1 MSPSIDFDAVPLN
14 YLIDDVTDD
23 NPPRIT
29 GLWLL
34 PSCFRHSC
42 LGTAYMAFYGD
53 VAVVHA
59 LVDVKRGEEVT
70 IIGDGVHPFDS
81 YRERKC
87 DIKAIM
93 RRSGF
98 SCTCRLCEFDRND
111 LLERKRREL
120 VLSIDDHVRRAETRA
135 VCVSAAVEAIT
146 RILHEIRATYSNQ
159 NVLRT
164 QTYEPLKC
172 LGHLYE
178 WNGDYRKAIDCI
190 EELIACLH
198 ASHLPLYGVRRYLQI
213 TRCYRKLGEDA
224 MAHVWAQKARE
235 LHHIRTGST
244 NGLFKKFFPNFAD
257 LF

>member
-1 MSPSIDFDAVPLN
+1 
-14 YLIDDVTDD
+14 
-23 NPPRIT
+23 
-29 GLWLL
+29 
-34 PSCFRHSC
+34 
-42 LGTAYMAFYGD
+42 MAFYGD

-146 RILHEIRATYSNQ
+146 RILHEVGIGAKGGSVALRHPISGDCPISLIRVPHVIMKMQCGNAWEMKTSIFTKNRISC
-159 NVLRT
+159 NSK
-164 QTYEPLKC
+164 PP
-172 LGHLYE
+172 
-178 WNGDYRKAIDCI
+178 DYRT
-190 EELIACLH
+190 
-198 ASHLPLYGVRRYLQI
+198 LPLNYS
-213 TRCYRKLGEDA
+213 TKL
-224 MAHVWAQKARE
+224 
-235 LHHIRTGST
+235 
-244 NGLFKKFFPNFAD
+244 
-257 LF
+257 